1 MSSLILA
8 FRFLA
13 RDLRSGEL
21 AILIAALLVAVGSV
35 SSVGFFADRV
45 RLSLERESGQMLG
58 ADMLLISDHPWSQEV
73 TLAIEDPKFPG
84 ARPLAE
90 SPKIND
96 EIYHSK
102 KPNESQNNKTK

>member
-58 ADMLLISDHPWSQEV
+58 ADMLLISDHPWSKEV
-73 TLAIEDPKFPG
+73 
-84 ARPLAE
+84 ARLAE
-90 SPKIND
+90 TFQLERASTIAFPSSNSAI
-96 EIYHSK
+96 
-102 KPNESQNNKTK
+102 KPSARAVT